1 MAYTEIDSFVAKFKN
16 LWHYGQK
23 ATLKVDSENGEAVV
37 TLTAGLGHI
46 PSPFSCNRNNEQTS
60 RPYRG
65 ASYQRRQQR
74 RKAAREVAG
83 VKPSNDHTQV
93 VAEEASVDPAHVVVE
108 AIGGSQAEEAIEEA
122 IENEL
127 RKENYENEAAEVP
140 SLFKCEICDFSSVWL
155 NGLNI
160 HISRKHST
168 IEQLDGHNEDNS
180 DDVKY
185 RNTEHYWVRGW
196 LGSVYQNYIDAN
208 ELIESSEISEG
219 AKIIEKDKL
228 LDARKLA
235 IGTNFKNLP
244 PWNSVGKK
252 KNRRNLLQDT
262 ESINNR
268 RT

>member
-1 MAYTEIDSFVAKFKN
+1 MEC
-16 LWHYGQK
+16 L
-23 ATLKVDSENGEAVV
+23 DSENGEAVV

-46 PSPFSCNRNNEQTS
+46 PPPFSCNRNNEQTS

-83 VKPSNDHTQV
+83 NDHTQV
-93 VAEEASVDPAHVVVE
+93 VAEEASVDPAYVVEE
-108 AIGGSQAEEAIEEA
+108 AIGGSQAEEAIE
-122 IENEL
+122 NRL
-127 RKENYENEAAEVP
+127 RNENYENEVAEVP
-140 SLFKCEICDFSSVWL
+140 SLYKCEICDFSSVWL
-155 NGLNI
+155 NGFNI

-180 DDVKY
+180 DDEKY
-185 RNTEHYWVRGW
+185 SRTRHYWERGW
-196 LGSVYQNYIDAN
+196 LGSGYQTYIDAID
-208 ELIESSEISEG
+208 LIESSELSEG

-268 RT
+268 RTT